1 MSKSDKTSVMNEI
14 EKKESAQYDKEYN
27 QTTSDNKSTDQ
38 VVVLKEDSSIS
49 DGN

>member
-27 QTTSDNKSTDQ
+27 QTKSDADQIVVVKVAPSTSDDN
-38 VVVLKEDSSIS
+38 
-49 DGN
+49 